1 MRYRMLADG
10 STAPVQN
17 TGDVVELT
25 VWFTLVCGII
35 LLGMGVYGKQRWLQF
50 WGGLTVVCV
59 VVYFMRD
66 VLGLGAMLA

>member
-25 VWFTLVCGII
+25 VWFTLICGIL
-35 LLGMGVYGKQRWLQF
+35 LLGMGLYGKQRWLQF
-50 WGGLTVVCV
+50 WGGLTIVCV
-59 VVYFMRD
+59 AVYFLRD
-66 VLGLGAMLA
+66 VLGLGALLA

>member
-25 VWFTLVCGII
+25 VWFTLICGLL
-35 LLGMGVYGKQRWLQF
+35 LLGMGLYGKQRWLQF
-50 WGGLTVVCV
+50 WGGLTIVCV
-59 VVYFMRD
+59 AVYFMRD
-66 VLGLGAMLA
+66 VLGLSALLA

>member
-17 TGDVVELT
+17 TGDVVALT

-50 WGGLTVVCV
+50 WGGLTIVCV
-59 VVYFMRD
+59 AVYFMRD
-66 VLGLGAMLA
+66 VLGLTALLV

>member
-59 VVYFMRD
+59 IVYFMRD

>member
-10 STAPVQN
+10 SMAPVQN

-59 VVYFMRD
+59 LVYFMRD